1 MPLPGSAPLPGDKKR
16 AGSPGLRA
24 RQVAAGSVPRRGGE
38 SGPGVSR
45 VGGVAVGGGEPGVGV
60 SRWGRGAGGGR
71 GPGAAPPGGGAVS
84 RAPAEAP
91 PGRAVTH
98 RPGETLQLR
107 GRRRW
112 RRRPDRAG
120 GLLPRGGRGGSGA
133 AGEGPPGRWRT
144 QGRAARGLTGRGE
157 RDGDT
162 LCAVQAALRGS
173 GRPVPARAVSPAP
186 RCAPAG
192 VRPLPALGSALS
204 FRAVPLLLQT
214 PLRVFRPPGG
224 VRGCRAAPRLG
235 FRSAFLRPPLT
246 GQSREPRPRRSQW
259 GSVPRLAQPMGSCL
273 PPTPGCS
280 ALRAPSG
287 ASI

>member
-1 MPLPGSAPLPGDKKR
+1 M
-16 AGSPGLRA
+16 
-24 RQVAAGSVPRRGGE
+24 
-38 SGPGVSR
+38 
-45 VGGVAVGGGEPGVGV
+45 
-60 SRWGRGAGGGR
+60 
-71 GPGAAPPGGGAVS
+71 S

-112 RRRPDRAG
+112 RRRPERAG

-133 AGEGPPGRWRT
+133 AGLGHPGRWRT
-144 QGRAARGLTGRGE
+144 RGRAARGLTGGE

-162 LCAVQAALRGS
+162 LCAVRAALRGS
-173 GRPVPARAVSPAP
+173 RRPVPVRAVSPAP
-186 RCAPAG
+186 RGAPAG

-204 FRAVPLLLQT
+204 LRAVLLLRET

-224 VRGCRAAPRLG
+224 VRGCRAAPGLE
-235 FRSAFLRPPLT
+235 FHSVFSMPPLS

-259 GSVPRLAQPMGSCL
+259 GSVPRLAQPMGSYL
-273 PPTPGCS
+273 PPTLGCG